1 MAGWSRSRSVTASRL
16 SEDGGRR
23 TGQVA
28 AHAVD
33 EGDLGVLD
41 LARAA
46 VPPELA
52 DRLDQQEDP
61 EHAGVGVGEPAA
73 TGVEREVAA
82 DGGALAGDEPA
93 ALTLGAEAEVLEL
106 DEGGVGE
113 GVVELR
119 DVDVGR
125 CQPGL

>member
-1 MAGWSRSRSVTASRL
+1 MSRTVTASPI
-16 SEDGGRR
+16 SENGSRR
-23 TGQVA
+23 AGQVA
-28 AHAVD
+28 THAVD
-33 EGDLGVLD
+33 EGDFGVLD

-61 EHAGVGVGEPAA
+61 EHAGVGVGEAAA

-82 DGGALAGDEPA
+82 DGGALARDELA
-93 ALTLGAEAEVLEL
+93 SFTLGAEAEVLEL